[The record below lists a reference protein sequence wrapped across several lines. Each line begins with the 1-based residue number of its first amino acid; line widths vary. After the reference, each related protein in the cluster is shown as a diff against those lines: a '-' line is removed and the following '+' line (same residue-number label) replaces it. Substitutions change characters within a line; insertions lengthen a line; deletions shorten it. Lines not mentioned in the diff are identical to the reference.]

1 MERKVI
7 NIIVFLVHQLFDG
20 LKKVV
25 GVVVHILQ
33 LLKFFQEV
41 VEHNGARVM
50 ECITQLLVKIKTNI
64 AGAWRIDPSTFNYK
78 NFWIN
83 AQ

>member
-1 MERKVI
+1 M
-7 NIIVFLVHQLFDG
+7 VHQLFDG

-33 LLKFFQEV
+33 LLQFFQEV
-41 VEHNGARVM
+41 VEYIPQLLHNGARVM
-50 ECITQLLVKIKTNI
+50 ECIPQLLVKIKTNI